1 MGNQMKLLVMIGVLL
16 LVGVGSA
23 HAQSNFSNLGGSV
36 GGGSSIN
43 DSSSVNH
50 SGSINTSSAGTG
62 SVSDSRVYKNVEA
75 TNPGAYVPS
84 TYENYD
90 AAVTMGRNAG
100 LARPLTIVEAARMA
114 QQAKEAGA
122 AKPPILLEKD
132 AAGKLIV
139 VQPNIQAKK

>member
-23 HAQSNFSNLGGSV
+23 RAQSSFSNVGSI
-36 GGGSSIN
+36 GGSSIN
-43 DSSSVNH
+43 SVSSLNH
-50 SGSINTSSAGTG
+50 SGSINSSVGTG

-75 TNPGAYVPS
+75 TNPGEYVPS

-100 LARPLTIVEAARMA
+100 LVRPLTIVEAARMA

-122 AKPPILLEKD
+122 AKPTILLEKD
-132 AAGKLIV
+132 AAGKLIL
-139 VQPNIQAKK
+139 VQPNIQAKQ